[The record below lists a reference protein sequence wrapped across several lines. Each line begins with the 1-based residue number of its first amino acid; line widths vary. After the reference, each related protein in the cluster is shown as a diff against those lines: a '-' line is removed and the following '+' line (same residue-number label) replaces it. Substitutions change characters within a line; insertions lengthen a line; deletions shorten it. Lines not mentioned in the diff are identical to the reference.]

1 MRKVINKKNLIP
13 FHQFEFRNKYTTSST
28 SAFLDIEKAFD
39 KVWHEG
45 LPIQNCIKLSSTLS
59 PTFEIVP

>member
-1 MRKVINKKNLIP
+1 M
-13 FHQFEFRNKYTTSST
+13 YCTSE
-28 SAFLDIEKAFD
+28 FLDIEKAFD

-45 LPIQNCIKLSSTLS
+45 LPIQNCIKLSPTSS